1 MKISI
6 IVPVYNVEK
15 QLPKCL
21 DSLINQTYKNIEINL
36 IDNNSTDNSLK
47 ICQKYAEKDERIKIY
62 HQPLQ
67 GAANA
72 RNLGLEKATGELIG
86 FVDSD
91 DYADLNMYQLLI
103 EQLIRLNND
112 IVVCNAYTLTED
124 SKFLR
129 TYFNP
134 EKTSVELTGDDIL
147 NYIYSSSGVIWNT
160 LMKKEVIGDLKFYNH
175 IFYGEDL
182 LFLLEVLGKAKSASI
197 LDKPLYYYY
206 VTREG
211 NLLSSKIDKRS
222 LQFLEINLMSID
234 YLRKRNLIS
243 LSIDRTIKSS
253 TEVIR
258 KMTADDDK
266 QLVRKHR
273 DAIKTLFKQFS
284 FREFMNFIL
293 YGEISKTRKLIL
305 FFLKLAP
312 TLYIAMY
319 PYYKKLSNR

>member
-15 QLPKCL
+15 YLPKCL

-36 IDNNSTDNSLK
+36 IDNNSTDDSLK
-47 ICQKYAEKDERIKIY
+47 ICQEYAEKDQRIKIY

-103 EQLIRLNND
+103 EQLIRLNSD

-129 TYFNP
+129 TNFNP
-134 EKTSVELTGDDIL
+134 NKIGIELSGDDIL

-160 LMKKEVIGDLKFYNH
+160 LMKREVIGDLKFHKH
-175 IFYGEDL
+175 IHYGEDL

-222 LQFLEINLMSID
+222 LQFLEINLISID

-258 KMTADDDK
+258 KMSADDDK
-266 QLVRKHR
+266 QLVRKHK
-273 DAIKTLFKQFS
+273 DVIKILFKQFS
-284 FREFMNFIL
+284 FREFMNFII
-293 YGEISKTRKLIL
+293 YGEVSKIRKLIL
-305 FFLKLAP
+305 LFLKLAP

-319 PYYKKLSNR
+319 PYYKKLSKR